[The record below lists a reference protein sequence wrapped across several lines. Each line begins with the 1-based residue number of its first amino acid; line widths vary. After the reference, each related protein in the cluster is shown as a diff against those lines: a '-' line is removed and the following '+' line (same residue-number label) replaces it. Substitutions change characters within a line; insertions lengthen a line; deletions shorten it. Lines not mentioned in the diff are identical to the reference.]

1 MKDLDK
7 IRDATCGETKA
18 AIETATQAAT
28 YVATCGETKAA
39 TWAAVYNATN
49 AATST
54 ATRAATWSATSTAT
68 YAATCNIIYESST
81 TTMVAIE
88 ESVLDIMENINEN

>member
-49 AATST
+49 AAT
-54 ATRAATWSATSTAT
+54 
-68 YAATCNIIYESST
+68 CNIIYESST